1 MESKKGKNNFL
12 KKPGLCAV
20 WLTERLSGWH
30 RRWRGRLAAAR
41 PTACFSA
48 AVRAS
53 VSSALALNAFPTT
66 AGLSQR
72 APAMASSLS
81 TDNHLEV
88 HYISSTV
95 THWHLQGSKHHRKVS
110 RDVKRAS
117 WFGQP
122 IQLELGCLSHPRT
135 ISSEA
140 APAPVGQS
148 GHGGWQQGGRSIKVR
163 DRGLIRKM
171 MSKSG
176 SEPYL
181 YRVRLWAICEG
192 LGLSDWIYMKTLSL
206 FTLYPPRPIPLV
218 ASFFSR
224 AAWCLQ
230 EELEAQSSTSW
241 TLWGGTTK
249 SFQYLEES
257 INWIMWGTAKGTGLL
272 NQL

>member
-1 MESKKGKNNFL
+1 M
-12 KKPGLCAV
+12 
-20 WLTERLSGWH
+20 ERLSGWH
-30 RRWRGRLAAAR
+30 RRWLGRLAAAR
-41 PTACFSA
+41 LTACFSA

-53 VSSALALNAFPTT
+53 VRLR
-66 AGLSQR
+66 AGPERLPFHCRAVPAGSRHGFLSLHKQ
-72 APAMASSLS
+72 PSQSSLYQFNS
-81 TDNHLEV
+81 YSLAPLD
-88 HYISSTV
+88 S
-95 THWHLQGSKHHRKVS
+95 QHHRKVS

-122 IQLELGCLSHPRT
+122 IPLELGCLSHPRT

-148 GHGGWQQGGRSIKVR
+148 RHGGWQQGGRSIKVR

-176 SEPYL
+176 SELYL
-181 YRVRLWAICEG
+181 YRIRLWAICEG

-224 AAWCLQ
+224 AAWCLR
-230 EELEAQSSTSW
+230 EELEAQTSW

-272 NQL
+272 DQL